1 MVHRAASACACTAN
15 PILAYVQFVEELQ
28 LKEDSYIFQDLSSLW
43 SVLGKPD
50 EFPFYYVQVLIERNP
65 AFKKIEHLEKGSVE
79 TGKKV
84 KEALR
89 GDKPLFTYKD
99 KEIVKIGEA

>member
-1 MVHRAASACACTAN
+1 MVHRAASACSCTAN
-15 PILAYVQFVEELQ
+15 PILAYVQFVEEFQ
-28 LKEDSYIFQDLSSLW
+28 RNEDSHIYRDLSSLW
-43 SVLGKPD
+43 SVLGKPV

-65 AFKKIEHLEKGSVE
+65 AFKQIEHLKKKSIGTV
-79 TGKKV
+79 KKV

-99 KEIVKIGEA
+99 KKIVRIGEE